1 MIDSVFRTGKNYYP
15 KMFLEKCKCI
25 IKEKKMPEYITD
37 IIETPSDEENANEE
51 NSNEENSYEKN
62 FNEEYKKL
70 SYNSNFEL

>member
-1 MIDSVFRTGKNYYP
+1 
-15 KMFLEKCKCI
+15 MFLEKCKCI

-51 NSNEENSYEKN
+51 KSNEENSYEKN

-70 SYNSNFEL
+70 SYNSNFEQ